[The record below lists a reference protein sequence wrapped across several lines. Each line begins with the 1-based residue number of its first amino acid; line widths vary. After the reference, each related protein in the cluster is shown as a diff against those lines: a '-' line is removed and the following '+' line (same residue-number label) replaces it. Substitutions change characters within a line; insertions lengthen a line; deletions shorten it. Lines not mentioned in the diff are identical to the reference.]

1 MISIKY
7 KQLIRTGAWINL
19 ILLVL
24 GISILF
30 FLPNSNISGGTVIL
44 KKVSSFALANIIC
57 WVVNIFIL
65 VFLEQFAPALKR
77 NKWITFYVSSYA
89 IVFAVAL
96 IISRSPYV
104 NLFTNNELSS
114 PIFSPLFFVATIN
127 TLSILII
134 NLILS
139 RYDESLTKL
148 ENSELRVKSLE
159 AQHEKLKNQLNPHFL
174 FNSLNALKSL
184 IKRDPNLAENYLIGL
199 SNFLRFSISHSEQNV
214 VSLEQELKFS
224 MYYLEV
230 QKVRFRDAISYS
242 VDIPLLPQMN
252 VVLPVFS
259 LQLTLENAIKHNKF
273 TQEEPLTIRIVYI
286 EPDLLLVENNINPK
300 PFVEP
305 GSGIGL
311 KNLSDR
317 YLLLTKEGIRV
328 NNNLDFFQVYLKLI
342 RK

>member
-1 MISIKY
+1 
-7 KQLIRTGAWINL
+7 LIRTGAWINL

-30 FLPNSNISGGTVIL
+30 FLPNSNISGDTIVL

-57 WVVNIFIL
+57 WVINIFIL
-65 VFLEQFAPALKR
+65 VFLEQFAPTLKR

-96 IISRSPYV
+96 IISRSSFV
-104 NLFTNNELSS
+104 NLFTNNKLSS

-159 AQHEKLKNQLNPHFL
+159 AQQEKLKNQLNPHFL

-184 IKRDPNLAENYLIGL
+184 IKRDPNLAENYLVGL

-230 QKVRFRDAISYS
+230 QKVRFGNAISYS
-242 VDIPLLPQMN
+242 VDIPLLQQMN
-252 VVLPVFS
+252 AVLPVFS
-259 LQLTLENAIKHNKF
+259 LQLTLENAIKHNKL

-300 PFVEP
+300 PHIEP
-305 GSGIGL
+305 GSGTGL

-328 NNNLDFFQVYLKLI
+328 NNSSDFFQVYLKLI
-342 RK
+342 TK